1 MPTNDHKARET
12 EQKLAQSYLDT
23 ATLGREVAQLALHQ
37 ALEQAKAGELRD
49 PGKTAVSAITASA
62 IALDKRLILQERPT
76 QIHALENPVE
86 AGLRLLAKHGLT
98 IDGTATDIPVVDV
111 VQTGQLEAPKTQSQP
126 LPKQSV
132 PAKRARTRSKPK
144 PKPPVD

>member
-1 MPTNDHKARET
+1 MPIDDRKARET
-12 EQKLAQSYLDT
+12 EQQLAQNYLDT
-23 ATLGREVAQLALHQ
+23 ATLGREVAAY
-37 ALEQAKAGELRD
+37 ALEQALKEAKAGTLRD

-98 IDGTATDIPVVDV
+98 IDATATDIT
-111 VQTGQLEAPKTQSQP
+111 VQTGQLEAPKTQSEP
-126 LPKQSV
+126 LQSQRV
-132 PAKRARTRSKPK
+132 AAKRPRTRAKPK
-144 PKPPVD
+144 PKPAAD